1 MSQYFSAM
9 FRRRPNEGWFRVS
22 RYDATTVDILCALA
36 VFSMFVYG
44 ASLTAFSKLLFFA
57 PDVRES
63 FQVWRLITWPIATQP
78 ELFSLIGVVFFWVF
92 GQQLEG
98 LFGRNRFL
106 AWVFGVTL
114 VPSVLLTILGA
125 FSDSLDFGSVNFGL
139 STLFLCGIWVYAGT
153 YPNVR
158 WFEIMPLWGLAA
170 IFTGLNLLQ
179 YSGNRAGGQIIF
191 MLSAIAAGL
200 SLGRSLGL
208 ATAWPIPHIPIGGSP
223 GTSSKR
229 RSGGGGGRVPKPKR
243 RPKSRDTGPRV
254 VEGPWQGTN
263 QQAPSGPPSRPPAS
277 PADQA
282 ELDGLLD
289 KIGGHGMDALSGEE
303 KARLNELSKRLRNR

>member
-1 MSQYFSAM
+1 MSQYFAAM

-44 ASLTAFSKLLFFA
+44 ASLRAFEKLLFAA
-57 PDVRES
+57 PSVRQDFE
-63 FQVWRLITWPIATQP
+63 VWRLVTWPVATQP
-78 ELFSLIGVVFFWVF
+78 DLFALIGIVFFWVF

-106 AWVFGVTL
+106 VWIGAVTIL
-114 VPSVLLTILGA
+114 PAALLTLLGA
-125 FSDSLDFGSVNFGL
+125 FSDNLDFTSVNFGL
-139 STLFLCGIWVYAGT
+139 STLFLCGIWVYAAT

-158 WFEIMPLWGLAA
+158 WFEILPLWGLAA
-170 IFTGLNLLQ
+170 IFTVLNLLQ
-179 YSGNRAGGQIIF
+179 YSGARAGGQILF
-191 MLSAIAAGL
+191 MLSAIGIGL
-200 SLGRSLGL
+200 SVGRSLGL
-208 ATAWPIPHIPIGGSP
+208 GTAWPIPHIPLGGSP
-223 GTSSKR
+223 GGSSTPR
-229 RSGGGGGRVPKPKR
+229 PSKPKR
-243 RPKSRDTGPRV
+243 RPKRNDLGSRV
-254 VEGPWQGTN
+254 VEGPWDGAK
-263 QQAPSGPPSRPPAS
+263 APSPTGPPMRPPAS

-289 KIGGHGMDALSGEE
+289 KIGSDGMESLSGAE